1 MTDKDKKDKEKKERY
16 NGPGGCANAI
26 PGLLFLLPVALFKAV
41 RRGMR

>member
-1 MTDKDKKDKEKKERY
+1 MTKKDKDEKKDKY
-16 NGPGGCANAI
+16 NGPGGCANAL